1 MTHESSTW
9 KTEAFGRYGMTLQ
22 IRIIKAA
29 HSASLAQNHHI
40 FDESGG
46 TVGRG
51 PGNTWVLPDPER
63 ILSSRHCEFV
73 FEGGCYHLIDL
84 STNGTFINGSP
95 ERSEE
100 HTSELQS
107 RGHLVCRLLLEKKKN
122 MRTA

>member
-1 MTHESSTW
+1 
-9 KTEAFGRYGMTLQ
+9 MTLQ
-22 IRIIKAA
+22 IRIIKAP
-29 HSASLAQNHHI
+29 HSASLAQNNHI

-95 ERSEE
+95 EPIGKGLRVQ
-100 HTSELQS
+100 LAY
-107 RGHLVCRLLLEKKKN
+107 GGIVVVCVYRLFVGFDYCSPS
-122 MRTA
+122 